1 MRFDDEQTERAIRV
15 ITAVQRLSGQPLP
28 EPEQLRETEKQAQAG
43 DRDAADELLAA
54 RLRLIYPTLPQP
66 PYSGERALLWQSI
79 VSGRYEG
86 IAVAQSL
93 DYPRAWADLQG
104 EGKRPALGSYF
115 ERWLSRALRQEL
127 VRATAEGWRL

>member
-1 MRFDDEQTERAIRV
+1 M
-15 ITAVQRLSGQPLP
+15 
-28 EPEQLRETEKQAQAG
+28 
-43 DRDAADELLAA
+43 
-54 RLRLIYPTLPQP
+54 PQP
-66 PYSGERALLWQSI
+66 PGSGERELLWQSI

-115 ERWLSRALRQEL
+115 ERWLSVAIRQEL
-127 VRATAEGWRL
+127 VKATAEGWRP

>member
-28 EPEQLRETEKQAQAG
+28 VPEQLRETEKQAQAG

-54 RLRLIYPTLPQP
+54 KLRLIFPALPQP
-66 PYSGERALLWQSI
+66 PGSGERELLWQSI

-115 ERWLSRALRQEL
+115 ERWLSVAIRQEL
-127 VRATAEGWRL
+127 VKATAEGWRP